1 MIWDVKSEDRRYK
14 SRLVVGGHLI
24 DSTDYN
30 IYSSQVNSLSV
41 YLLFLIAQHQNLD
54 LMTADVGNAFPTAPN
69 QEKVWCVAG
78 DEFGDRKGCKV
89 EI

>member
-24 DSTDYN
+24 DSTGYN
-30 IYSSQVNSLSV
+30 TYSSQVDGLSV
-41 YLLFLIAQHQNLD
+41 ILLFLIAQHKKLD

-69 QEKVWCVAG
+69 QKKYGVLLETNLETERDV
-78 DEFGDRKGCKV
+78 
-89 EI
+89 